1 MTAPY
6 ITVAGTSYALESLSD
21 RARMLSSDLL
31 RTIQEYRAML
41 TSYRETLALTGAY
54 TGGLKDAVQK
64 ADLPI
69 ALNTDNNPETP
80 IIKIGDVS
88 YEAGDLP
95 DSVKAS
101 VSALVR
107 SLCWLASS
115 CSVRLRPTL
124 SALSRFLT
132 CPKICWKHKATNAT
146 ENQVRPRTVI
156 EI

>member
-107 SLCWLASS
+107 ANTQKTGLEF
-115 CSVRLRPTL
+115 RLRQL
-124 SALSRFLT
+124 DASRVAFV
-132 CPKICWKHKATNAT
+132 KAIQDEITAT
-146 ENQVRPRTVI
+146 HPAPMNPQPVPSDNS
-156 EI
+156 